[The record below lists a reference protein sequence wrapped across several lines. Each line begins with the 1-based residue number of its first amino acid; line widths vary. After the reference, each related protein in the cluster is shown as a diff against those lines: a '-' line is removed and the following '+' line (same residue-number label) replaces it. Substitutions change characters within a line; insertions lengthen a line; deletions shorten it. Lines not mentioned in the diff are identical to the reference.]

1 MTPDQFKELRDKA
14 GYSQSTLVPVLG
26 RSRRSIS
33 AYETGSAPIPP
44 LVADAMRRLEKREND
59 K

>member
-1 MTPDQFKELRDKA
+1 L
-14 GYSQSTLVPVLG
+14 
-26 RSRRSIS
+26 
-33 AYETGSAPIPP
+33 TGSEFKFRRVECGYTQTECGALIGKSLRTVQRIEKDQTPIAL